1 MKKLI
6 LAVGRQCASGG
17 HEIGEKIAP
26 RLGIAFYDKKGLMEI
41 ARGEVYDEVRAFYEE
56 QPVNSL
62 LYALAMGMDQ
72 EQLGQAPF
80 SQIRRLADQGSC
92 VIIGRCSGYIFRRDP
107 EAVTLFVHADRDMRI
122 ERVMKYEGISRRE
135 AEKLVDKTDED
146 RAAFY
151 QYYTRRQWGM
161 AENYE
166 LCLDSGKLGIDGTV
180 DAVLDYLER
189 RKFL

>member
-1 MKKLI
+1 
-6 LAVGRQCASGG
+6 
-17 HEIGEKIAP
+17 
-26 RLGIAFYDKKGLMEI
+26 
-41 ARGEVYDEVRAFYEE
+41 
-56 QPVNSL
+56 
-62 LYALAMGMDQ
+62 MDQ

-135 AEKLVDKTDED
+135 AEQLVDKTDED

>member
-1 MKKLI
+1 MQRLLNNIPIVSQI
-6 LAVGRQCASGG
+6 LKEQ
-17 HEIGEKIAP
+17 IAIREP
-26 RLGIAFYDKKGLMEI
+26 PDFHDC
-41 ARGEVYDEVRAFYEE
+41 
-56 QPVNSL
+56 
-62 LYALAMGMDQ
+62 
-72 EQLGQAPF
+72 PF
-80 SQIRRLADQGSC
+80 LQIRRLADQGSC

-166 LCLDSGKLGIDGTV
+166 LCLDSGKLGIDGTA

>member
-17 HEIGEKIAP
+17 HEIGEKIAQ
-26 RLGIAFYDKKGLMEI
+26 RLGIAFYDKKVLMEM
-41 ARGEVYDEVRAFYEE
+41 AREEVNDEVRAFYEE

-62 LYALAMGMDQ
+62 LYALAMEMDQ
-72 EQLGQAPF
+72 ERLGQAPF

-92 VIIGRCSGYIFRRDP
+92 VIIGRCASYIFRRDP
-107 EAVTLFVHADRDMRI
+107 EAVSLFVHADRDARI
-122 ERVMKYEGISRRE
+122 ERVMGYEGISRKK

-151 QYYTRRQWGM
+151 QYYTRKQWNA

-180 DAVLDYLER
+180 DAVLDYLKR
-189 RKFL
+189 RNFL

>member
-1 MKKLI
+1 M
-6 LAVGRQCASGG
+6 
-17 HEIGEKIAP
+17 
-26 RLGIAFYDKKGLMEI
+26 
-41 ARGEVYDEVRAFYEE
+41 
-56 QPVNSL
+56 
-62 LYALAMGMDQ
+62 
-72 EQLGQAPF
+72 
-80 SQIRRLADQGSC
+80 
-92 VIIGRCSGYIFRRDP
+92 
-107 EAVTLFVHADRDMRI
+107 
-122 ERVMKYEGISRRE
+122 
-135 AEKLVDKTDED
+135 DKTDED